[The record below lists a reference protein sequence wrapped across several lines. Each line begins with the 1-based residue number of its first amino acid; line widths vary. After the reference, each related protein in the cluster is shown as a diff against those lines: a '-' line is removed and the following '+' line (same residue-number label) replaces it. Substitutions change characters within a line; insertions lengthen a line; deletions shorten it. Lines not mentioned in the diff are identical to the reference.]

1 MAPPSRPLIAIAM
14 DGSRKVFRN
23 VREAEQETS
32 VPRASIVR
40 AAQGLTRRGEWLWKF
55 QDDER
60 EPKLAGQHVPIL
72 TEVDRELARE
82 FVHALIGADG
92 GVITE
97 MRLSDGYINAT
108 LIAQSSGKLFSD
120 WFRNQSTTEYI
131 EALSQDLDLMPA
143 DLVQT
148 CRTGS
153 GSRFSWVHPRVA
165 TQMAMWIST
174 EFTVRVSRWIEEAKQ
189 MSSRISTEY
198 NDDLSTLKADKKK
211 QYEAVVRDNLAWA
224 SHAKLEVECEQGFVD
239 IVSGVEIVEIKR
251 LNNYKAAIGQVIS
264 YGTCFP
270 GKRKRIHLFAV
281 EESNAVV
288 HETLGK
294 ARKVCNQI
302 GVEVTFERFTPNDYD
317 THKIC

>member
-1 MAPPSRPLIAIAM
+1 MAPANRP
-14 DGSRKVFRN
+14 V
-23 VREAEQETS
+23 V
-32 VPRASIVR
+32 SIDVNGIRRTYATKR
-40 AAQGLTRRGEWLWKF
+40 AAASATGLPDRCITRAAETLSKRGDWFWKYA
-55 QDDER
+55 DDDR
-60 EPKLAGQHVPIL
+60 EPTVMPTPISDQ
-72 TEVDRELARE
+72 ERELARE
-82 FVHALIGADG
+82 FVHALTRANGS
-92 GVITE
+92 VITE

-120 WFRNQSTTEYI
+120 WFRNQSTAEYI
-131 EALSQDLDLMPA
+131 EALGQDLDLLPA

-148 CRTGS
+148 NRTGS

-302 GVEVTFERFTPNDYD
+302 GVEVTFERFTPSDYD